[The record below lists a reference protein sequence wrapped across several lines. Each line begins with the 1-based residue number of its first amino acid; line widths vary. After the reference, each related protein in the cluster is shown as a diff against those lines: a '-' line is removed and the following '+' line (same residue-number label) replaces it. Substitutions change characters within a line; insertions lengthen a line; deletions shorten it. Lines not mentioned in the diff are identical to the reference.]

1 MIAAAPVASGRDRAA
16 TVLAG
21 LKSRVRETA
30 GSGTWAGYDA
40 TTRLMLVG
48 MCTERSASYAASL
61 PWEMF
66 TDEERDSMGAAVAFF
81 RSEFS
86 PSKPL
91 R

>member
-1 MIAAAPVASGRDRAA
+1 MAAAEVGSGRERMEN
-16 TVLAG
+16 VLAQM
-21 LKSRVRETA
+21 KSRQKESTGAR
-30 GSGTWAGYDA
+30 TWAGYDA

-48 MCTERSASYAASL
+48 MCTERSASYAACL
-61 PWEMF
+61 PWESF
-66 TDEERDSMGAAVAFF
+66 TGKERDSMGAAVAFF